1 MAHRSC
7 GAHKVN
13 QSRCHQVSPK
23 TAVPSLLIAVALNSC
38 AAASVE
44 AQVNSISNGLPAT
57 SMDSF
62 VYEAKDQA
70 EHIYGDEGTDGL
82 PPYLGFDH
90 VHRINNGI
98 SGQRDAGLTTGH
110 GSYLPS
116 AWGADEFI
124 APPGEMSQSGT
135 NGGNPQLN
143 NADAS
148 LNIEDQS
155 EVTAASGSGTS
166 NSAQYGPS
174 PGPGWYPVVGCGN
187 SFLGWMP
194 PDLATL
200 GATNW
205 PAALAAFLVSSNFVG
220 DPLEAQYELQ
230 QIYDQSGGQYG
241 SNTGF

>member
-1 MAHRSC
+1 M
-7 GAHKVN
+7 K
-13 QSRCHQVSPK
+13 QSNLTLYKAS
-23 TAVPSLLIAVALNSC
+23 TLLIVVALN
-38 AAASVE
+38 AGAGAPAS
-44 AQVNSISNGLPAT
+44 AQASGLTNGLPPT
-57 SMDSF
+57 TMDSF

-70 EHIYGDEGTDGL
+70 EHIYGDEGSDGL
-82 PPYLGFDH
+82 PPYFGFDY

-143 NADAS
+143 NADAT
-148 LNIEDQS
+148 LNTEDQLEATS
-155 EVTAASGSGTS
+155 ASGGGTPSNTAA
-166 NSAQYGPS
+166 YGPS

-200 GATNW
+200 GASNW

-220 DPLEAQYELQ
+220 DPLEAQYELG
-230 QIYDQSGGQYG
+230 QIWDQTGGQYG
-241 SNTGF
+241 ANTGF

>member
-1 MAHRSC
+1 M
-7 GAHKVN
+7 
-13 QSRCHQVSPK
+13 PK
-23 TAVPSLLIAVALNSC
+23 STAKQISYKTSVPSLLIVVAFNAC
-38 AAASVE
+38 AAIPARAQAS
-44 AQVNSISNGLPAT
+44 ALSNGLPPT
-57 SMDSF
+57 TMDSF

-82 PPYLGFDH
+82 PPYYGFDY

-148 LNIEDQS
+148 LNSEDQS
-155 EVTAASGSGTS
+155 EATAASGSGA
-166 NSAQYGPS
+166 NNIALYGPS

-194 PDLATL
+194 PAQAAL

-205 PAALAAFLVSSNFVG
+205 PAALAAFLVSSNYVG

-230 QIYDQSGGQYG
+230 QIYDQTGGQYG